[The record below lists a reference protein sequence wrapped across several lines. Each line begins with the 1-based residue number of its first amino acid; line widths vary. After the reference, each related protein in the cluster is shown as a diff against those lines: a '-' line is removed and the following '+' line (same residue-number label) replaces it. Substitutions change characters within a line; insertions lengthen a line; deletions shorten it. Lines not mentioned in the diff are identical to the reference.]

1 MKINSQTLF
10 KENARPRGGAG
21 RGVPGPRALPS
32 PPRHS
37 GTSSRSLSP
46 PRQGF
51 STLSETFGTAWERV
65 TADASQT
72 GCAGT
77 LGRGGRA
84 RSSPSVRT
92 RGDPWA
98 GRWGAGGR
106 TTGVAWWRGDGG
118 REGPSRGATSCPPPA
133 PDGAGAGAGSARRA
147 HRKPRPA
154 PRHFRALWEA
164 QRTRWRTRPGERL
177 GGPSSG
183 RLGEVARGT
192 GREDR
197 PGGPGRGAD
206 LGAACAWSCP
216 RCWVGRA
223 MGTRP

>member
-10 KENARPRGGAG
+10 KENACRRGGAG
-21 RGVPGPRALPS
+21 RAGPPGAPQSAPAFRDELTKLKSASPGIFDSFGNFRHGLGTCHGRCVPDWLRRDPGA
-32 PPRHS
+32 
-37 GTSSRSLSP
+37 
-46 PRQGF
+46 
-51 STLSETFGTAWERV
+51 
-65 TADASQT
+65 
-72 GCAGT
+72 
-77 LGRGGRA
+77 RGARA